1 MSLNWK
7 EINVVLDE
15 LQLPGAQIQKVN
27 QSAYDILALHLYSL
41 AGSKTLLI
49 ALSPGA
55 CRIHQTFRAVPKNEK
70 PLRFAE
76 FLKSRL
82 LNGRI
87 EEAVQL
93 GSDRIVKLI
102 VRRADERL
110 YMYIRLWSNAANIIV
125 TNEQGTILD
134 AMRRCPRRGEVSGGS
149 YIPEIT
155 QQAPKKEYSVR
166 PYDGYK
172 SFNEMLDAWY
182 AEHGGTLS
190 LETLREQ
197 VQKAYKGRINR
208 LGASLDQIRQK
219 IIEFEEADKLKEYAD
234 ILMAN
239 SSDIPKEASWFEGDN
254 FYTGQRI
261 RIKLDPEKTAVVNAE
276 AYYERYRKAK
286 HGLDEL
292 KTELAEGEQQLARL
306 ENEMQLLLSEE
317 NPLRLHKALRIQSRI
332 VKPDLKKRPGISFR
346 RRDWL
351 LIVGRDASE
360 NDSLLRRHIKG
371 NDMWLH
377 ARDFPGAY
385 VFIKAR
391 AGKSVPLDIL
401 LDAANLAIFYSKARN
416 SGTADLFYTQA
427 KYLRRAKNGP
437 KGLVIPTQEKNL
449 HVSLDQQRLK
459 ELEECRMP

>member
-7 EINVVLDE
+7 EINFVLDE
-15 LQLPGAQIQKVN
+15 LQLPGSQIQKIN
-27 QSAYDILALHLYSL
+27 QSAYDVLALHLYSPEG
-41 AGSKTLLI
+41 AKTLLI

-82 LNGRI
+82 INGRI
-87 EEAVQL
+87 EDAVQL
-93 GSDRIVKLI
+93 GNDRIVKLV
-102 VRRADERL
+102 VRRAEERL
-110 YMYIRLWSNAANIIV
+110 YLYIRLWSNAANIIV
-125 TNEQGTILD
+125 TDEQGSILD
-134 AMRRCPRRGEVSGGS
+134 AMRRSPKRGEISGGT
-149 YIPEIT
+149 YKPEIS
-155 QQAPKKEYSVR
+155 QEPPKKVYEVR
-166 PYDGYK
+166 SHEGYK
-172 SFNEMLDAWY
+172 CLNEMLDAWY

-197 VQKAYKGRINR
+197 VQKAYRSRINR
-208 LGASLDQIRQK
+208 LGASLDQIKQK
-219 IIEFEEADKLKEYAD
+219 IGEFEEAEKLKEYAD

-239 SSDIPKEASWFEGDN
+239 SFSIHKDDTWFEGDN

-261 RIKLDPEKTAVVNAE
+261 RIKLDPHKSAVENSEV
-276 AYYERYRKAK
+276 YYERYRKAK
-286 HGLDEL
+286 NGMAEL
-292 KTELAEGEQQLARL
+292 KTELTNGEEQLEKL
-306 ENEMQLLLSEE
+306 ENEMQILLSEE
-317 NPLRLHKALRIQSRI
+317 NPLRLHKALRIQNRT
-332 VKPDLKKRPGISFR
+332 VKPDIKKRPGISFR
-346 RRDWL
+346 RNDWL

-371 NDMWLH
+371 NDLWLH

-459 ELEECRMP
+459 ELEECRIP